1 MATVETLE
9 IEIKKSASDASSGIE
24 GLVSALTQLK
34 QSVSGGAGLKAA
46 VNQIK
51 SLGTAINN
59 VTGANDGLST
69 TLQTLQGIADID
81 FSNLREAA
89 QNVNA
94 VAGTANAPRNARAPA
109 NTTPSAAQA
118 PNGDAE
124 PQDIPQ
130 QTQELQERTNA
141 VKAAGK
147 AASSAGESAKK
158 ASSAFGSLSEAISKT
173 KIGQLVNSIGRIA
186 MYRAIRAAIK
196 GVTSA
201 AKEGIQNLAKYSA
214 AINNT
219 DASSANATMSEYAS
233 TLLQV
238 KNSVGAAIMP
248 VLTALLPVV
257 NTIADAFINAANA
270 VNQFLQA
277 LNGKSTF
284 TKAKKNTVD
293 YAKSLKGASGAAKEL
308 QKTLLGFDEINRLN
322 DENKGGGGGAAGA
335 DYSNMFE
342 EAEVGGKIKET
353 ATWIKDHFDEILS
366 VAESIGVAIAAW
378 KLSSALL
385 KGISLLSGLEIPKNI
400 SVGIS
405 LIFAGVAVAADNIA
419 NILSGKYGA
428 TSVESLIKEMIS
440 GALIGAGAVA
450 LGAGAWAFP
459 VAIALVMS
467 ITDIITNWDELSSSV
482 EHFWEGVGD
491 LFSGN
496 SAGFWNNITK
506 SMYDYLSADTWGNK
520 LVDAIFGEGTVEQAK
535 KNIENG
541 LSMKDVAAQMLA
553 DIETA
558 LGGVGA
564 WFENNVAA
572 PIKVAWEGA
581 ASLLAVKATTAYTR
595 VTEKWRSL
603 KTWFENNVST
613 PIKTTWNTACTTIT
627 TKVQTAKDKITGMF
641 GNVGKWFEDNITS
654 PISTK
659 ITGAWDKV
667 KNFWSNTITPSIQ
680 NAAAT
685 VSNFFSRGVG
695 VNLFPNVFKKNGN
708 KVRAYASGGFVTSGD
723 LFMAREAGPELVGS
737 IGGRTAVANN
747 DQIVEAVSDGVY
759 RAMAPLVSGIGK
771 SDTRVYLDGREIT
784 AGQNRRNRM
793 YGAALSGV

>member
-24 GLVSALTQLK
+24 GLVSALAQLK

-94 VAGTANAPRNARAPA
+94 VAGAANAPRNAGTPA

-118 PNGDAE
+118 PNGNAE

-147 AASSAGESAKK
+147 AASSAGESVKK

-173 KIGQLVNSIGRIA
+173 KIGQFVNSIGRIA

-520 LVDAIFGEGTVEQAK
+520 LADAIFGEGTVEQAK

-581 ASLLAVKATTAYTR
+581 ASLLAVKATTAYTS

-685 VSNFFSRGVG
+685 VSNFFSGGVG

-708 KVRAYASGGFVTSGD
+708 KVGAYASGGFVTSGD
-723 LFMAREAGPELVGS
+723 LFMAREAGPEFVGS

>member
-24 GLVSALTQLK
+24 GLVSALAQLR

-89 QNVNA
+89 KNVNA
-94 VAGTANAPRNARAPA
+94 VAGAANAPRNAGTPA

-118 PNGDAE
+118 PNGNAE

-141 VKAAGK
+141 VKASGK
-147 AASSAGESAKK
+147 AASSAGESVKK

-173 KIGQLVNSIGRIA
+173 KIGQFVNSIGRIA

-581 ASLLAVKATTAYTR
+581 ASLLAVKATTAYTS

-685 VSNFFSRGVG
+685 VSNFFSGGVG

-708 KVRAYASGGFVTSGD
+708 KVGAYASGGFVTSGD
-723 LFMAREAGPELVGS
+723 LFMAREAGPEFVGS

>member
-24 GLVSALTQLK
+24 GLVLALTQLK

-94 VAGTANAPRNARAPA
+94 VAGAANAPRNAGTPA

-118 PNGDAE
+118 PNGNAE

-130 QTQELQERTNA
+130 QTQELQARTNA

-293 YAKSLKGASGAAKEL
+293 YAKSLEGASGAAKEL

-535 KNIENG
+535 ENIENG
-541 LSMKDVAAQMLA
+541 LSMKDVAAQMLT

-581 ASLLAVKATTAYTR
+581 ASLLAVKATTAYTS

-685 VSNFFSRGVG
+685 VSNFFSGGVG
-695 VNLFPNVFKKNGN
+695 GNLFSNVFKKNGN
-708 KVRAYASGGFVTSGD
+708 KVGAYASGGFVTSGD
-723 LFMAREAGPELVGS
+723 LFMAREAGPEFVGS

>member
-1 MATVETLE
+1 M
-9 IEIKKSASDASSGIE
+9 
-24 GLVSALTQLK
+24 K

-69 TLQTLQGIADID
+69 TLQTLQSIADID

-89 QNVNA
+89 ENVNA
-94 VAGTANAPRNARAPA
+94 VAGAANVPRNAGTPA

-118 PNGDAE
+118 PNGDAQ

-130 QTQELQERTNA
+130 QTEELQERTNA
-141 VKAAGK
+141 VQASGE
-147 AASSAGESAKK
+147 AASNAGESAKK
-158 ASSAFGSLSEAISKT
+158 ASSGFRSLSEAISKT
-173 KIGQLVNSIGRIA
+173 KIGQFVNSIGRIA

-293 YAKSLKGASGAAKEL
+293 YAKSLNGASGAAKEL

-450 LGAGAWAFP
+450 LGVGAWAFP
-459 VAIALVMS
+459 VAIALVMT

-496 SAGFWNNITK
+496 SAGFWNNVTK

-520 LVDAIFGEGTVEQAK
+520 LVDAIFGEGTIEQAK

-541 LSMKDVAAQMLA
+541 LSMKDVAEQMLA
-553 DIETA
+553 DIEAPFWNIGEWYYTNVTTPLKEA
-558 LGGVGA
+558 
-564 WFENNVAA
+564 FERAATSIKQSAQMASTNV
-572 PIKVAWEGA
+572 
-581 ASLLAVKATTAYTR
+581 TQQ
-595 VTEKWRSL
+595 WRGL

-667 KNFWSNTITPSIQ
+667 KNFWSNTITPGIQ

-685 VSNFFSRGVG
+685 VSNLFSGGVG
-695 VNLFPNVFKKNGN
+695 GNLVSNIFKKKGN
-708 KVRAYASGGFVTSGD
+708 KVGAYASGGFVTSGD
-723 LFMAREAGPELVGS
+723 LFMAREAGPEFVGS

-771 SDTRVYLDGREIT
+771 GDTRVYLDGREIT

>member
-9 IEIKKSASDASSGIE
+9 IEIKKNASDASSGIA

-89 QNVNA
+89 KNVNA
-94 VAGTANAPRNARAPA
+94 VAGAANAPRNAGTPA

-118 PNGDAE
+118 PNGNAE

-147 AASSAGESAKK
+147 AASSAGESVKK

-173 KIGQLVNSIGRIA
+173 KIGQFVNSIGRIA

-293 YAKSLKGASGAAKEL
+293 YAKSLNGASGAAKEL

-342 EAEVGGKIKET
+342 EVEVGGKIKKT

-450 LGAGAWAFP
+450 LGVGAWAFP
-459 VAIALVMS
+459 VAIALVMT
-467 ITDIITNWDELSSSV
+467 ITDIITNWDELSSSI

-496 SAGFWNNITK
+496 SAGFWNNVTK

-541 LSMKDVAAQMLA
+541 LSMKDVAEQMLA
-553 DIETA
+553 DIEAPFWNIGEWYYTNVTVPLKEA
-558 LGGVGA
+558 
-564 WFENNVAA
+564 FERAATSIKQSAQMASTNV
-572 PIKVAWEGA
+572 
-581 ASLLAVKATTAYTR
+581 TQQ
-595 VTEKWRSL
+595 WRGL

-627 TKVQTAKDKITGMF
+627 TKVQAAKDKITGMF

-659 ITGAWDKV
+659 ITGAWGKV

-685 VSNFFSRGVG
+685 VSNLFSGGVG
-695 VNLFPNVFKKNGN
+695 GNLFPNIFKKNGN
-708 KVRAYASGGFVTSGD
+708 KVGAYASGGFVTSGD
-723 LFMAREAGPELVGS
+723 LFMAREAGPEFVGS

-759 RAMAPLVSGIGK
+759 RAIAPLVSGMGK
-771 SDTRVYLDGREIT
+771 GDTRVYLDGREIT

>member
-89 QNVNA
+89 KNVNA
-94 VAGTANAPRNARAPA
+94 VAGAANAPRNAGTPA

-141 VKAAGK
+141 VKASGK

-385 KGISLLSGLEIPKNI
+385 KGISLLSGLKIPKNI

-581 ASLLAVKATTAYTR
+581 ASLLAVKATTAYTS

-685 VSNFFSRGVG
+685 VSNLFSGGVSG
-695 VNLFPNVFKKNGN
+695 NLFSNIFKKNGN
-708 KVRAYASGGFVTSGD
+708 KVRAYASGGFVSSGD
-723 LFMAREAGPELVGS
+723 LFMAREAGPEFVGS

-759 RAMAPLVSGIGK
+759 RAIAPLVSGMGK
-771 SDTRVYLDGREIT
+771 GDTRVYLDGREIT

>member
-34 QSVSGGAGLKAA
+34 QSVSGGAGLKAT

-94 VAGTANAPRNARAPA
+94 VAGAANATRNAGTPA

-118 PNGDAE
+118 PNGNAE

-147 AASSAGESAKK
+147 AASSAGESVKK

-173 KIGQLVNSIGRIA
+173 KIGQFVNSIGRIA

-581 ASLLAVKATTAYTR
+581 ASLLAVKATTAYTS

-680 NAAAT
+680 NAAAA
-685 VSNFFSRGVG
+685 VSNFFSGGVG

-708 KVRAYASGGFVTSGD
+708 KVGAYASGGFVTSGD
-723 LFMAREAGPELVGS
+723 LFMAREAGPEFVGS

>member
-1 MATVETLE
+1 MATAETLE

-24 GLVSALTQLK
+24 GLVSALTQLR

-89 QNVNA
+89 KNVNA
-94 VAGTANAPRNARAPA
+94 VAGAANAPRNAGTPA

-141 VKAAGK
+141 VKASGK
-147 AASSAGESAKK
+147 AASSAGESVKK

-173 KIGQLVNSIGRIA
+173 KIGQFVNSIGRIA

-219 DASSANATMSEYAS
+219 DASSANAIMSEYAS

-238 KNSVGAAIMP
+238 KNSAGAAIMP

-270 VNQFLQA
+270 VNQLFQA

>member
-89 QNVNA
+89 ENVNA
-94 VAGTANAPRNARAPA
+94 VAGAANGPRNTGVPANAA
-109 NTTPSAAQA
+109 PSAAQA
-118 PNGDAE
+118 PTGDDQ

-141 VKAAGK
+141 VKESGR
-147 AASSAGESAKK
+147 AASGAGESAKK
-158 ASSAFGSLSEAISKT
+158 ASSAFRALSEAISKT
-173 KIGQLVNSIGRIA
+173 KIGQFANSIGRIA

-293 YAKSLKGASGAAKEL
+293 YAKSLNGASGAAKEL

-322 DENKGGGGGAAGA
+322 DENKGGGGGAAVA

-342 EAEVGGKIKET
+342 EVEVGGKIKKT

-450 LGAGAWAFP
+450 LGVGAWAFP
-459 VAIALVMS
+459 VAIALVMT

-496 SAGFWNNITK
+496 SAGFWNNVTK

-541 LSMKDVAAQMLA
+541 LSMKDVAEQMLA
-553 DIETA
+553 DIEAPFWNIGEWYYTNVTTPLKEA
-558 LGGVGA
+558 
-564 WFENNVAA
+564 FEQAATSIKQSAQMASTNV
-572 PIKVAWEGA
+572 
-581 ASLLAVKATTAYTR
+581 TQQ
-595 VTEKWRSL
+595 WRGL

-685 VSNFFSRGVG
+685 VSNFFSGGVG
-695 VNLFPNVFKKNGN
+695 GNLFPNIFKKNGN
-708 KVRAYASGGFVTSGD
+708 KVGAYASGGFVTSGD
-723 LFMAREAGPELVGS
+723 LFMAREAGPEFVGS

>member
-24 GLVSALTQLK
+24 GLVLALTQLK

-94 VAGTANAPRNARAPA
+94 VAGAANAPRNAGTPA

-118 PNGDAE
+118 PNGNAE

-147 AASSAGESAKK
+147 AASSAGESVKK

-173 KIGQLVNSIGRIA
+173 KIGQFVNSIGRIA

-270 VNQFLQA
+270 VNQFIQA

-378 KLSSALL
+378 KISSALL

-467 ITDIITNWDELSSSV
+467 ITDIITNWDELSRSV